1 MIMHTEMQMRAL
13 HRIKPEHR
21 MWEIDATGSLIKI
34 PRYMRAF
41 NQILNYAMLV
51 KNINALDIHVIQI
64 SKMAS
69 SRHDTCA
76 IGEFFNKLLMI
87 LN

>member
-21 MWEIDATGSLIKI
+21 MLEIDATGSLIKI

-41 NQILNYAMLV
+41 IQILNYAMLV
-51 KNINALDIHVIQI
+51 KNINPLDIPVDMILLQLASFSI
-64 SKMAS
+64 S
-69 SRHDTCA
+69 
-76 IGEFFNKLLMI
+76 LLMI